1 MGAKENL
8 ELIEAYQHATREQD
22 WDRAGSLLAEDV
34 VFRMAGVPRALGGVS
49 QGREAI
55 LDTLRST
62 GPGGA
67 FEAKQVFGDDNNVC
81 VVGKVTANRFPGNQF
96 LRGADASYTTY
107 ECVVYRI
114 EGGKIAESTAYVNWL
129 DPYVQTGI
137 VDVASLTT

>member
-8 ELIEAYQHATREQD
+8 EVIEEYQRATREQD
-22 WDRAGSLLAEDV
+22 WDRASSLLADDA
-34 VFRMAGVPRALGGVS
+34 VFRMAGVPRAMGGVS
-49 QGREAI
+49 EGRDAI
-55 LDTLRST
+55 LATVRQ
-62 GPGGA
+62 GGSLGS

-107 ECVVYRI
+107 ECVVYRVA
-114 EGGKIAESTAYVNWL
+114 GGKIAESTAYINWL

-137 VDVASLTT
+137 VDAASLTT